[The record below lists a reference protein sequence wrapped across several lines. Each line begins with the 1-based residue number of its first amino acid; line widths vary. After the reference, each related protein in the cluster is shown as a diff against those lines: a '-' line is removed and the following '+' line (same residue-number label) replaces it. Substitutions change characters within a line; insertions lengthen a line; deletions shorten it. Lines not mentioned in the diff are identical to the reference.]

1 MAAAVLL
8 GGLQRR
14 FCRDGMLMV
23 VVLPVMG
30 MPSMGGRWSGATT
43 PSGGLFPLGSV
54 TGGMILMIM
63 GGLTRAAADRC
74 GLVAAV
80 AVVLVLGLGRRA
92 LADGLDGGGGV
103 LMAAAGFAHDESLL
117 DGSRRCEI
125 FDN

>member
-1 MAAAVLL
+1 VAAAVLL
-8 GGLQRR
+8 GGVQRK

-30 MPSMGGRWSGATT
+30 MLGMGGRRSGATT

-54 TGGMILMIM
+54 AGGMILMIM

-80 AVVLVLGLGRRA
+80 AVVLVLGLGRAA
-92 LADGLDGGGGV
+92 LLTA
-103 LMAAAGFAHDESLL
+103 LMGAAA
-117 DGSRRCEI
+117 C
-125 FDN
+125 